1 MQAQAA
7 QQIVEEM
14 NAHMTQSGIPI
25 HRWYVGVSGD
35 WEQRLFV
42 VHRVPRQY
50 QWFICRYAR
59 NHLDAESIA
68 LAYQKAGSAGRP
80 GAGDEAEV
88 YVYAYV
94 ITPQTVQ

>member
-14 NAHMTQSGIPI
+14 NAQMTQSGIPI
-25 HRWYVGVSGD
+25 DRWYVGVSRD

-42 VHRVPRQY
+42 THKVPRKH
-50 QWFICRYAR
+50 QWFICRYAL
-59 NHLDAESIA
+59 NHLDAEAIA
-68 LAYQKAGSAGRP
+68 LAYQKAGSAGDV
-80 GAGDEAEV
+80 GASDETAV
-88 YVYAYV
+88 FVYAYA

>member
-25 HRWYVGVSGD
+25 DRWYVGVSED
-35 WEQRLFV
+35 WQQRLFV
-42 VHRVPRQY
+42 THRVPRQH
-50 QWFICRYAR
+50 QWFICRSAR
-59 NHLDAESIA
+59 NYLDAEAIA
-68 LAYQKAGSAGRP
+68 LAYQKAGSAGIP
-80 GAGDEAEV
+80 GVGDETAV
-88 YVYAYV
+88 YVYAYA